1 MPADNQL
8 PGRLNAG
15 DRCAVRRRRQE
26 GETLQ
31 AIADDY
37 GVTRQNIHL
46 LTRDLPRPPRQR
58 RTNEALKEQII
69 AVYQAGNSLANTGR
83 IVGASRSLVTTV
95 ITDAGI
101 KKKGAVARQLR
112 ADRSRIQAL
121 VAFYRQ
127 GYTVASTARRF
138 SVAPGTAASHIRQA
152 GVMRSTRETRL
163 VDPES
168 PYREKRLQA
177 VELYQQGLFQ
187 KEVSD
192 RLGVS
197 QSFVRRNARRA
208 GLDTSLKGVMERRR
222 TRQKETAAA
231 LQPPMKTAWDNRQY
245 DSN

>member
-1 MPADNQL
+1 MKLN
-8 PGRLNAG
+8 PGDHA
-15 DRCAVRRRRQE
+15 AIRRRRQE

-31 AIADDY
+31 SIADDY

-46 LTRDLPRPPRQR
+46 LTRDLPRPPRYR
-58 RTNEALKEQII
+58 WTDEVLKERII

-83 IVGASRSLVTTV
+83 IIGVSLSLVTTV

-101 KKKGAVARQLR
+101 TKRGAVARQLH
-112 ADRSRIQAL
+112 ANRSRIQAL
-121 VAFYRQ
+121 IEFYRQ
-127 GYTVASTARRF
+127 GYTIVRAARQF
-138 SVAPGTAASHIRQA
+138 GVAPGTAASHIRQA

-177 VELYQQGLFQ
+177 VELYQQGLSQ

-245 DSN
+245 DGN

>member
-1 MPADNQL
+1 MKLN
-8 PGRLNAG
+8 PGDHAAIRL
-15 DRCAVRRRRQE
+15 RRGE
-26 GETLQ
+26 GQTLQ

-37 GVTRQNIHL
+37 GVTRQHIHL
-46 LTRDLPRPPRQR
+46 LTRDLPRPPRR
-58 RTNEALKEQII
+58 HRTDNALEEEII
-69 AVYQAGNSLANTGR
+69 AVYQAGNSLAETSR
-83 IVGASRSLVTTV
+83 IVGTSRSLVTAV
-95 ITDAGI
+95 ITAAGI
-101 KKKGAVARQLR
+101 TKHGAVARQLR

-177 VELYQQGLFQ
+177 IELYRQGLSQ
-187 KEVSD
+187 KEVAD

-197 QSFVRRNARRA
+197 QNFVRRQAQQS
-208 GLDTSLKGVMERRR
+208 GLDTSLKE
-222 TRQKETAAA
+222 
-231 LQPPMKTAWDNRQY
+231 
-245 DSN
+245 S